1 MKTIMIV
8 EDDME
13 LREELAT
20 FLKNSGYQVTLV
32 TEFDTLSQ
40 TFSNLTSNVDLILL
54 DINIPGMNG
63 ESLLKEFRKTSN
75 IPVIMVT
82 SKNNEMDELLCMS
95 YGADDYITKPY
106 NPQILLLRIEAVL
119 KRMNQTSTVLSYRDI
134 TLHLSKGMIQKG
146 NLEVPLSK
154 NELKIFYYLLM
165 HQGTIV
171 SREEIMRYLWDT
183 EEFIDDNTLTVNMNR
198 IRNKLREIGLTDA
211 IETRRGQGYILL

>member
-8 EDDME
+8 EDDLE

-20 FLKNSGYQVTLV
+20 FLKNSGYQVKQV
-32 TEFDTLSQ
+32 TEFETLNQ
-40 TFSNLTSNVDLILL
+40 NLSNITSDVSLILL

-119 KRMNQTSTVLSYRDI
+119 KRMNETSTILSYRDI
-134 TLHLSKGMIQKG
+134 TFHLSKGIIQKG
-146 NLEVPLSK
+146 TKEVSLSK
-154 NELKIFYYLLM
+154 NELKIFHYLLM
-165 HQGTIV
+165 HQGMIV

>member
-8 EDDME
+8 EDDLE

-20 FLKNSGYQVTLV
+20 FLKNSGYQVKQV
-32 TEFDTLSQ
+32 TEFETLNQ
-40 TFSNLTSNVDLILL
+40 NLSNITSDVSLILL

-75 IPVIMVT
+75 IPIIMVT

-119 KRMNQTSTVLSYRDI
+119 KRMNETSTVLSYRDI
-134 TLHLSKGMIQKG
+134 AFHLSKGIIQKG
-146 NLEVPLSK
+146 TKEVSLSK
-154 NELKIFYYLLM
+154 NELKIFHYLLM
-165 HQGTIV
+165 HQGMIV

>member
-1 MKTIMIV
+1 MKKIMIV
-8 EDDME
+8 EDDIE
-13 LREELAT
+13 LREELST
-20 FLKNSGYQVTLV
+20 FLNNSGYQVKLV
-32 TEFDTLSQ
+32 TEFDTLNQ
-40 TFSNLTSNVDLILL
+40 TFSNLASDVDLILL

-63 ESLLKEFRKTSN
+63 ESLLKTFRKTSN

-106 NPQILLLRIEAVL
+106 NPQILLLRMEAVL
-119 KRMNQTSTVLSYRDI
+119 KRMSQTSTVLSYRDI
-134 TLHLSKGMIQKG
+134 TFHLSKGVIQRGTK
-146 NLEVPLSK
+146 EVPLSK
-154 NELKIFYYLLM
+154 NELKIFHYLLM
-165 HQGTIV
+165 HQGAIV

-198 IRNKLREIGLTDA
+198 IRNKLREIGLIDA

>member
-146 NLEVPLSK
+146 NIEVPLSK

>member
-1 MKTIMIV
+1 MKTILIV
-8 EDDME
+8 EDDIE

-134 TLHLSKGMIQKG
+134 TFHLSKGIIQKG
-146 NLEVPLSK
+146 NIEVPLSK

-198 IRNKLREIGLTDA
+198 IRNKLREIGLTNA

>member
-1 MKTIMIV
+1 MKTILIV
-8 EDDME
+8 EDDIE

-146 NLEVPLSK
+146 NIEVPLSK

>member
-1 MKTIMIV
+1 MKTILIV
-8 EDDME
+8 EDDIE

-146 NLEVPLSK
+146 NIEVPLSK

-171 SREEIMRYLWDT
+171 SREEIMCYLWDT
-183 EEFIDDNTLTVNMNR
+183 EEFIDDNTLTVNINR
-198 IRNKLREIGLTDA
+198 LRKRLLDVGLGNC

>member
-1 MKTIMIV
+1 MKKIMIV
-8 EDDME
+8 EDDIE
-13 LREELAT
+13 LREELST
-20 FLKNSGYQVTLV
+20 FLNNSGYQVKLV
-32 TEFDTLSQ
+32 TEFDTLNQ
-40 TFSNLTSNVDLILL
+40 TFSNLASDVDLILL

-63 ESLLKEFRKTSN
+63 ESLLKTFRKTSN

-106 NPQILLLRIEAVL
+106 NPQILLLRMEAVL
-119 KRMNQTSTVLSYRDI
+119 KRMSQTSTVLSYRDI
-134 TLHLSKGMIQKG
+134 TFYLSKGVIQRG
-146 NLEVPLSK
+146 TTEIPLSK
-154 NELKIFYYLLM
+154 NELKIFHYLLM
-165 HQGTIV
+165 HQGVIV

-198 IRNKLREIGLTDA
+198 IRNKLREIGLIDA